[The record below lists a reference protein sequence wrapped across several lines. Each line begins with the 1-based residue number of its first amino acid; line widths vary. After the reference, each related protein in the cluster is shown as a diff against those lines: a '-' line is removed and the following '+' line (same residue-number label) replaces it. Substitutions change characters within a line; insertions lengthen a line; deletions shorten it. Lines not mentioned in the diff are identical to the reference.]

1 MVQKLDSDQSPINFF
16 DPDLDNYPLFTE
28 IQRKYTVLLHE
39 GDCLFIPAFYFYQFA
54 AKPGNAE
61 RTDDGIKPSAMA
73 VSLLYKSN
81 SALLKAFFGAIEN
94 KILT

>member
-1 MVQKLDSDQSPINFF
+1 VEKLDINQSPINFF
-16 DPDLDNYPLFTE
+16 DPDLDNYPLFQE

-54 AKPGNAE
+54 AKPSNLE
-61 RTDDGIKPSAMA
+61 ETESGIKPSALA

-81 SALLKAFFGAIEN
+81 SALLHAFWGAIEN